1 MAGDSAPI
9 VLALA
14 FVAFVLWLLITQREK
29 VRYASKPA
37 IVTGE
42 FAMERKI
49 QFVIAILILTG
60 LSLMLYGFREPERQA
75 AGADRQDNVAIER
88 AIANYTLLC
97 VGCHGVDGLGAIV
110 PGSDPVRVAPQLNR
124 PDLRPTDPDEIK
136 KQYDFIYKTIQRG
149 RPGTPMPAWGQTD
162 GGVLIPEHIHE
173 LVTMIMHGDKKLPD
187 QGNRTA
193 WQIIDHT
200 AEDHIA
206 EGTLKRPEK
215 LPEDPN
221 APPGQRVFQ
230 SAGCMACHTLEG
242 VNGANGTVGPPLTN
256 IGNVGATRKP
266 GMSAEDYIRESI
278 VTPAAFTVP
287 GFPAGVMPA
296 GLVPSPTDLNN
307 LVDFLASQKR

>member
-1 MAGDSAPI
+1 MRGDSAAI
-9 VLALA
+9 FLALA
-14 FVAFVLWLLITQREK
+14 LVAFVLWLLIAQRER
-29 VRYASKPA
+29 VRYASRPA

-49 QFVIAILILTG
+49 QLVIAFIILTG

-75 AGADRQDNVAIER
+75 AAVDRQEDLAIER
-88 AIANYTLLC
+88 AISNYTLLC
-97 VGCHGVDGLGAIV
+97 VGCHGVDGRGAIV

-124 PDLRPTDPDEIK
+124 PDFRPTDPDEIK

-149 RPGTPMPAWGQTD
+149 RPGTPMPAWGQSD

-173 LVTMIMHGDKKLPD
+173 LVTLIMRGDKSIHD
-187 QGNRTA
+187 RNARTP
-193 WQIIDHT
+193 WQLVEHE

-221 APPGQRVFQ
+221 APPGQRVFA
-230 SAGCMACHTLEG
+230 SAGCTACHTLEG
-242 VNGANGTVGPPLTN
+242 VPGAAGTVGPPLTD
-256 IGNVGATRKP
+256 IGNVAATRKP

-278 VTPAAFTVP
+278 MTPNAFVVP
-287 GFPAGVMPA
+287 PFPPVMPP
-296 GLVPSPTDLNN
+296 GLVTNPTDLQN